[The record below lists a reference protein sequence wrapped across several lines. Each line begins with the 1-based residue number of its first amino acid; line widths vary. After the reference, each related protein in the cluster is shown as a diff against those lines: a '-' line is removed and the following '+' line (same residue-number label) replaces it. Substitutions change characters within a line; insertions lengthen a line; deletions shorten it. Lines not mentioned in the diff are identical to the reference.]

1 MSVCSNLSLNNY
13 ICKDNKKGSSAYS
26 INTTNPLLPRAGT
39 NITISDT
46 EIALS
51 AKAKNHYFLADEK
64 AHCSEKWQ
72 HWFCIPNYHNRNKIK
87 NDPETDTMT
96 IGKCYT
102 YCKTGYTPVPNKI
115 DKCSIGDDED
125 DLLFNPLAIIAMFGT
140 NMYNKTTDQV
150 IPEYGNIR
158 DTIGIRGSYL
168 NDLYRVNNNNAFIT
182 REQQDSIVS
191 NTIDAL
197 LPIRETIGD
206 YTSDLNAPPMGMPNA
221 PNAPMGMPNSRMGM
235 SNAPNAPMR
244 MPNAPNAPM
253 RMPNAPNAP
262 MGMPNAP
269 NAPMGMPNA
278 PNAPN
283 ARMGMPNAPMGMPNV
298 KQNSRQI
305 AKYKIQEKII
315 LNIIKNFRNKGIDED
330 ERNMS
335 GTIIAIKDDIKKATG
350 VFIHSYIQQIK
361 YSIKKQEKVLY
372 KIKNY
377 EFDMLKLQAVF
388 GNDKNDKDRLKN
400 AISYANIIMNLI
412 CKEGKTNVDTRIR
425 QLFKFNNIVLAKK
438 EEDNLI
444 RIFKTA
450 CYNCFT
456 VNYDVFKEYLQTTFA
471 KDGDTV
477 FYNRSDAVIQYGDTV
492 LYTCGISASDLDT
505 VSSELQYN
513 IPYYNNITFYD
524 HQILS
529 EYNDNE
535 KMFVYI
541 LTTFGICL
549 GFVVA
554 TCIIY
559 AILLYIKQPKGAAL
573 TKIIHYVNYCS
584 LFYSFVTNII
594 ISLFSYLY
602 YYVICRYSNSS
613 YTIISLF
620 FKIINIII
628 IVSLLS
634 YSMNTILNLLNISY
648 CQASNDNTGNT
659 SEENCGDSANMYYY
673 MVYLYLIAIYMYS
686 MYLMRYGRTDTEY
699 DLLVNVDVEYQ
710 HSIDYIR
717 LLLVE
722 KYLTNII
729 AMFATYSKNELGI
742 AKRYVPNA
750 PMKQQPMTQR
760 PTGSNLLPGMGV
772 AALGTAGNAGV
783 ALSDPNVALG
793 KAGDL
798 FNNAGNVIGDP
809 NVALGKAGDF
819 FTGNTD
825 SMSDLFSSIWGD

>member
-1 MSVCSNLSLNNY
+1 
-13 ICKDNKKGSSAYS
+13 
-26 INTTNPLLPRAGT
+26 
-39 NITISDT
+39 
-46 EIALS
+46 
-51 AKAKNHYFLADEK
+51 
-64 AHCSEKWQ
+64 
-72 HWFCIPNYHNRNKIK
+72 
-87 NDPETDTMT
+87 MT

-102 YCKTGYTPVPNKI
+102 YCKTGYTPALNKI

-140 NMYNKTTDQV
+140 NMYNKTADQV

-197 LPIRETIGD
+197 LPIRETIVD
-206 YTSDLNAPPMGMPNA
+206 QTSYTPMGMPNAPPMGMPNA
-221 PNAPMGMPNSRMGM
+221 PNAPIQ
-235 SNAPNAPMR
+235 
-244 MPNAPNAPM
+244 
-253 RMPNAPNAP
+253 
-262 MGMPNAP
+262 
-269 NAPMGMPNA
+269 
-278 PNAPN
+278 
-283 ARMGMPNAPMGMPNV
+283 
-298 KQNSRQI
+298 K

-315 LNIIKNFRNKGIDED
+315 LNIIKTFRNKGIDED

-335 GTIIAIKDDIKKATG
+335 RAIIAIKEDIKKATD

-361 YSIKKQEKVLY
+361 YSMKKQEKVLY

-388 GNDKNDKDRLKN
+388 GNDKNGKDRLKN
-400 AISYANIIMNLI
+400 AISYANIIMNFI

-444 RIFKTA
+444 KIFKTA

-471 KDGDTV
+471 SDGDTV
-477 FYNRSDAVIQYGDTV
+477 FYNRSDATIQYGDSV
-492 LYTCGISASDLDT
+492 LYTCGIAASDLDT

-529 EYNDNE
+529 EYSDNE

-573 TKIIHYVNYCS
+573 TKIIHYINYCS

-620 FKIINIII
+620 FKIINIVI

-648 CQASNDNTGNT
+648 CQASNDNTSNT

-673 MVYLYLIAIYMYS
+673 MVYLYLIAIYIYS

-710 HSIDYIR
+710 HSSDYIR

-729 AMFATYSKNELGI
+729 AMFATYSTNELGI
-742 AKRYVPNA
+742 AKQYVP
-750 PMKQQPMTQR
+750 MMQQPMSQRPMMQQPMSQR

-772 AALGTAGNAGV
+772 AALGTAGTAGV
-783 ALSDPNVALG
+783 ALVDPSVALG
-793 KAGDL
+793 KAGDM
-798 FNNAGNVIGDP
+798 FNNAGDAIGDP
-809 NVALGKAGDF
+809 SVALGKAGEMFNNVGDAIGDPSEALGKAGDF